1 MTIASPVETRCPP
14 ELRCAIRTAIGQ
26 RDNWTNTA
34 AMVGEAVR
42 LNLPGPDLLSPAE
55 QLGSPHNYVCTVLH
69 TEPDGS
75 FSVCALVW
83 RPGQQTVIH
92 DHVTWCVAAVLQG
105 TEHEEIFAVRDHD
118 TCLEQTGSSYNQ
130 IGEVS
135 AFAPPG
141 DIHRVR
147 NCSDETAISL
157 HVYGADITRL
167 GSSVRRTYTRP
178 VLEPVS

>member
-42 LNLPGPDLLSPAE
+42 RNLPSPDLLSAIERTGHPD
-55 QLGSPHNYVCTVLH
+55 HYVCTVLH

-83 RPGQQTVIH
+83 RPGQATVIH
-92 DHVTWCVAAVLQG
+92 DHVAWCVAAVLQG
-105 TEHEEIFAVRDHD
+105 TEQEEIFALRDND
-118 TCLEQTGSSYNQ
+118 TGLEQIGSAYNQ
-130 IGEVS
+130 LGEVS

-157 HVYGADITRL
+157 HVYGADIARL
-167 GSSVRRTYTRP
+167 GSSVRRTYDLP
-178 VLEPVS
+178 VLTPVS